1 MIILLKWNKEVIIID
16 KKNNQNSIKENKLFY
31 LNSNQRQIEKAIK
44 EVKEWKVVNK
54 TIEEL
59 EIQIIPIH
67 NISLIH
73 IHFTIWKRC

>member
-1 MIILLKWNKEVIIID
+1 MD
-16 KKNNQNSIKENKLFY
+16 TKNNQNSIKENKLLY

-59 EIQIIPIH
+59 E
-67 NISLIH
+67 NLDNWNS
-73 IHFTIWKRC
+73 

>member
-44 EVKEWKVVNK
+44 EVKKGKVVNK

-59 EIQIIPIH
+59 ENLDNP
-67 NISLIH
+67 NS
-73 IHFTIWKRC
+73 